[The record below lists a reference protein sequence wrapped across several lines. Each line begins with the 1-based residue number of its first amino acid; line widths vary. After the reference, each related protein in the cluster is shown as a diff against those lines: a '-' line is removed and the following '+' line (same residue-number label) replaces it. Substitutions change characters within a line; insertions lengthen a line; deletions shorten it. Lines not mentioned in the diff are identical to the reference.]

1 MKKIILASNSPRRRE
16 YLSLLDVEY
25 EVEPSDVEEVID
37 PALPPEEVAEDIA
50 YDKAF
55 DIFQNH
61 PHDVVLG
68 FDTIVVL
75 DGEILGKPRDEE
87 DAKRMINAL
96 SGKCHSV
103 ITGCAIITDGQS
115 RSFHSV
121 TDVYVETLDDDE
133 IDAYIATKEPMDKAG
148 AYGLQG
154 YFSKHVSAV
163 DGDYFTVIGL
173 PVSKLYKNLK
183 AMKLL

>member
-1 MKKIILASNSPRRRE
+1 MKKFILASNSPRRRK
-16 YLSLLDVEY
+16 YLSFLDIEY
-25 EVEPSDVEEVID
+25 DVEPSDIEEVID
-37 PALPPEEVAEDIA
+37 PALSPEVVAEDIA

-55 DIFQNH
+55 DIFQKH
-61 PHDVVLG
+61 PNEIVLG

-75 DGEILGKPRDEE
+75 DGEILGKPQDEK
-87 DAKRMINAL
+87 DAKRMIKAL
-96 SGKCHSV
+96 SGKCHKV
-103 ITGCAIITDGQS
+103 ITGCAIITEGQS
-115 RSFHSV
+115 RSFHS
-121 TDVYVETLDDDE
+121 TTNVYVESLDDHE

-163 DGDYFTVIGL
+163 EGDYFTVIGL